1 MFIKA
6 EPIDKTEGKKT
17 EKGLGGASCTLPQLS
32 GNEEA
37 KVYAAACFPSGI
49 FVPAGENFL
58 LYWCPMYILIAEVM
72 VMEERKAKILI
83 NRAGGNAGAQSKGYR
98 VALPSAW
105 MKSLGITENDREV
118 LLQFGGECITLR
130 RPGPSGYEAFLRE
143 ARRQGHELLRL
154 HYYDGD
160 TLCTKICADKVTR
173 CLAVENLVDD
183 SLSTAFGVNTSPTWE
198 DLENFLEERC
208 VPRQRDG
215 LRYYLQELGLEH
227 YDPLAIVRKTQG
239 RMAEDNC
246 WLDIVEG

>member
-1 MFIKA
+1 
-6 EPIDKTEGKKT
+6 
-17 EKGLGGASCTLPQLS
+17 
-32 GNEEA
+32 
-37 KVYAAACFPSGI
+37 
-49 FVPAGENFL
+49 
-58 LYWCPMYILIAEVM
+58 
-72 VMEERKAKILI
+72 MEERKAKILI
-83 NRAGGNAGAQSKGYR
+83 NRTGGNAGAHSKGYR

-118 LLQFGGECITLR
+118 LLQFDGECITLR

-143 ARRQGHELLRL
+143 ARRQSHDLLRL

-160 TLCTKICADKVTR
+160 TLCTKICADKVAR

-215 LRYYLQELGLEH
+215 LPYYLRELDLDH
-227 YDPLAIVRKTQG
+227 YDPLAIIRKTQG

>member
-1 MFIKA
+1 M
-6 EPIDKTEGKKT
+6 
-17 EKGLGGASCTLPQLS
+17 PQLS
-32 GNEEA
+32 G
-37 KVYAAACFPSGI
+37 KKKLKMPAAACFPGGT

-118 LLQFGGECITLR
+118 LLQFDGECITLR

-154 HYYDGD
+154 HYYDGA

-215 LRYYLQELGLEH
+215 LQYYLRELGLDH